1 MFGDAAPLVL
11 VLILDGNPSTNESSH
26 LALTSFWNKLLLAVS
41 KVLANSAGRPRKR
54 TFPFGAMVLDVV
66 GLTKRYSSIPA
77 VNQVSFTVEPGKVL
91 GYLGPNGSG
100 KSTTV
105 KMLTGLLLPSQGHI
119 LYRGDDIQKQLIE
132 YKSILGYV
140 PEDAQLYNYLTG
152 RQYLQLVGRLRALP
166 PKVLERRI
174 DDFLQLFSLY
184 KNRHSA
190 LSSYSK
196 GMRQKIL
203 ISAAL
208 LHNPEILILDEP
220 ESGLDVTSA
229 LVFRHL
235 IRALATKGKTILY
248 SSHVLEVVE
257 KVCSQIVILHK
268 GRMMANDSVE
278 NLRQLMQLPS
288 LSEIF
293 TQLVISEDTE
303 KLAKEIV
310 EAMEQ

>member
-1 MFGDAAPLVL
+1 M
-11 VLILDGNPSTNESSH
+11 
-26 LALTSFWNKLLLAVS
+26 LT
-41 KVLANSAGRPRKR
+41 
-54 TFPFGAMVLDVV
+54 VV
-66 GLTKRYSSIPA
+66 KLTKRYSSVPA
-77 VNQVSFTVEPGKVL
+77 VDDVSFTVEPGKVL

-105 KMLTGLLLPSQGHI
+105 KMLTGLLVPSQGHI
-119 LYRGDDIQKQLIE
+119 LFGGCDIQQQLIE
-132 YKSILGYV
+132 YKSTLGYV

-152 RQYLQLVGRLRALP
+152 REYLQLVGRLRGLP
-166 PKVLERRI
+166 PKALDRKI

-184 KNRHSA
+184 KSRHSA

-208 LHNPEILILDEP
+208 LHNPEVLILDEP

-235 IRALATKGKTILY
+235 IKELATKGKIILY

-268 GRMMANDSVE
+268 GCVMANDSVE
-278 NLRQLMQLPS
+278 NLRLLMQLPS
-288 LSEIF
+288 LGDIF
-293 TQLVISEDTE
+293 AQLVIAEDTE
-303 KLAKEIV
+303 KLARDIV
-310 EAMEQ
+310 QVMEQ

>member
-1 MFGDAAPLVL
+1 M
-11 VLILDGNPSTNESSH
+11 
-26 LALTSFWNKLLLAVS
+26 LAV
-41 KVLANSAGRPRKR
+41 V
-54 TFPFGAMVLDVV
+54 D
-66 GLTKRYSSIPA
+66 LTKRYSSIHA
-77 VNQVSFTVEPGKVL
+77 VSQVSFTVEPGKVL

-119 LYRGDDIQKQLIE
+119 LYRGRDIQQQLIE
-132 YKSILGYV
+132 YKSTLGYV

-152 RQYLQLVGRLRALP
+152 REYLQLVGRLRGLP
-166 PKVLERRI
+166 LRVLDRRI

-184 KNRHSA
+184 KSRHSV

-208 LHNPEILILDEP
+208 LHNPEVLILDEP

-229 LVFRHL
+229 LVFRNL
-235 IRALATKGKTILY
+235 VKALAAKGKTILY

-257 KVCSQIVILHK
+257 KVCSQIVIPHK

-278 NLRQLMQLPS
+278 NLRELMQLPS
-288 LSEIF
+288 LGDIF
-293 TQLVISEDTE
+293 AQLVISEDTE
-303 KLAKEIV
+303 KLAREIV

>member
-1 MFGDAAPLVL
+1 M
-11 VLILDGNPSTNESSH
+11 
-26 LALTSFWNKLLLAVS
+26 LAV
-41 KVLANSAGRPRKR
+41 VN
-54 TFPFGAMVLDVV
+54 
-66 GLTKRYSSIPA
+66 LTKRYSSIPA
-77 VNQVSFTVEPGKVL
+77 VDDVSFTVERGKVL

-105 KMLTGLLLPSQGHI
+105 KMLTGLLVPSQGHI
-119 LYRGDDIQKQLIE
+119 LFDGRDIQHQLID
-132 YKSILGYV
+132 YKSMLGYV

-152 RQYLQLVGRLRALP
+152 REYLQLVGRLRGLP
-166 PKVLERRI
+166 PKALDRKV

-184 KNRHSA
+184 KSRHSA

-208 LHNPEILILDEP
+208 LHNPGVLILDEP

-229 LVFRHL
+229 LVFRNL
-235 IRALATKGKTILY
+235 IKELAIKGKIILY

-268 GRMMANDSVE
+268 GRVMANDSVE
-278 NLRQLMQLPS
+278 NLRLLMQLPS
-288 LSEIF
+288 LGDIF
-293 TQLVISEDTE
+293 AQLVIPEDTE
-303 KLAKEIV
+303 RLARDIV
-310 EAMEQ
+310 QVMEQ

>member
-1 MFGDAAPLVL
+1 M
-11 VLILDGNPSTNESSH
+11 
-26 LALTSFWNKLLLAVS
+26 LAVV
-41 KVLANSAGRPRKR
+41 K
-54 TFPFGAMVLDVV
+54 
-66 GLTKRYSSIPA
+66 LTKRYFSTPA
-77 VNQVSFTVEPGKVL
+77 VNDVSFTVEPGKVL

-119 LYRGDDIQKQLIE
+119 LSGGRDIQQQLIE
-132 YKSILGYV
+132 YKSTLGYV

-152 RQYLQLVGRLRALP
+152 REYLQLVGRLRGLP
-166 PKVLERRI
+166 PKVLDRKI
-174 DDFLQLFSLY
+174 DDFLELFSLY
-184 KNRHSA
+184 KSRHAA

-208 LHNPEILILDEP
+208 LHNPEVLVLDEP

-229 LVFRHL
+229 LVFRNL
-235 IRALATKGKTILY
+235 IKELAIKGKIILY

-278 NLRQLMQLPS
+278 NLRLLMQLPS
-288 LSEIF
+288 LGEIF
-293 TQLVISEDTE
+293 AQLVIPEDTE
-303 KLAKEIV
+303 KLAREIV
-310 EAMEQ
+310 QVMEY

>member
-1 MFGDAAPLVL
+1 M
-11 VLILDGNPSTNESSH
+11 
-26 LALTSFWNKLLLAVS
+26 LAVV
-41 KVLANSAGRPRKR
+41 K
-54 TFPFGAMVLDVV
+54 
-66 GLTKRYSSIPA
+66 LTKRYSSIPA
-77 VNQVSFTVEPGKVL
+77 VNDVSFTVEPGKVL

-105 KMLTGLLLPSQGHI
+105 KMLTGLLLPSQGSI
-119 LYRGDDIQKQLIE
+119 RFGGRDIQHQLIE
-132 YKSILGYV
+132 YKSLLGYV

-152 RQYLQLVGRLRALP
+152 REYLQLVGRLRGLP
-166 PKVLERRI
+166 PKVIDRRI

-184 KNRHSA
+184 KSRHAA

-208 LHNPEILILDEP
+208 LHNPQILIFDEP

-229 LVFRHL
+229 LVFRNL
-235 IRALATKGKTILY
+235 IKELSIKGKIILY

-268 GRMMANDSVE
+268 GSVMANDSVE
-278 NLRQLMQLPS
+278 NLRLLMQLPS
-288 LSEIF
+288 LGEIF
-293 TQLVISEDTE
+293 AQLVIPEDTE
-303 KLAKEIV
+303 KLARDIV
-310 EAMEQ
+310 EAMEH

>member
-1 MFGDAAPLVL
+1 M
-11 VLILDGNPSTNESSH
+11 
-26 LALTSFWNKLLLAVS
+26 LAV
-41 KVLANSAGRPRKR
+41 VE
-54 TFPFGAMVLDVV
+54 
-66 GLTKRYSSIPA
+66 LTKRYSSIPA
-77 VNQVSFTVEPGKVL
+77 VSEVSFTVEPGKVL

-105 KMLTGLLLPSQGHI
+105 KMLTGLLLPSQGLI
-119 LYRGDDIQKQLIE
+119 LYRGRDIQQQLIE
-132 YKSILGYV
+132 YKSTLGYV

-152 RQYLQLVGRLRALP
+152 REYLQLVGRLRGLP
-166 PKVLERRI
+166 LKILDRKI

-184 KNRHSA
+184 KSRHSS

-196 GMRQKIL
+196 GMRQKVL

-208 LHNPEILILDEP
+208 LHNPEVLILDEP

-229 LVFRHL
+229 LVFRNL
-235 IRALATKGKTILY
+235 VKELAIKGKTILY

-268 GRMMANDSVE
+268 GRMMANDSVK
-278 NLRQLMQLPS
+278 NLRELMQLPS
-288 LSEIF
+288 LGDIF
-293 TQLVISEDTE
+293 AQLVIVEDTE

>member
-1 MFGDAAPLVL
+1 M
-11 VLILDGNPSTNESSH
+11 
-26 LALTSFWNKLLLAVS
+26 LT
-41 KVLANSAGRPRKR
+41 
-54 TFPFGAMVLDVV
+54 VV
-66 GLTKRYSSIPA
+66 KLTKRYSSVPA
-77 VNQVSFTVEPGKVL
+77 VDDVSFTVEPGKVL

-119 LYRGDDIQKQLIE
+119 LFGGRDIQDQLIE
-132 YKSILGYV
+132 YKSMLGYV

-152 RQYLQLVGRLRALP
+152 REYLQLVGRLRGLP
-166 PKVLERRI
+166 PKALDRKI

-184 KNRHSA
+184 KSRHSA

-208 LHNPEILILDEP
+208 LHNPGVLILDEP

-235 IRALATKGKTILY
+235 IKVLATKGKIILY

-257 KVCSQIVILHK
+257 KVCSQVVILHK

-278 NLRQLMQLPS
+278 NLRLLMQLPS
-288 LSEIF
+288 LGDIF
-293 TQLVISEDTE
+293 AQLVIAEDTE
-303 KLAKEIV
+303 KLARDIV
-310 EAMEQ
+310 QVMEQ

>member
-1 MFGDAAPLVL
+1 M
-11 VLILDGNPSTNESSH
+11 
-26 LALTSFWNKLLLAVS
+26 LAV
-41 KVLANSAGRPRKR
+41 VN
-54 TFPFGAMVLDVV
+54 
-66 GLTKRYSSIPA
+66 LTKRYSSIPA
-77 VNQVSFTVEPGKVL
+77 VDDVSFTVERGKVL

-119 LYRGDDIQKQLIE
+119 LFGGRNIQDQLIE
-132 YKSILGYV
+132 YKSTLGYV

-152 RQYLQLVGRLRALP
+152 REYLQLVGRLRGLP
-166 PKVLERRI
+166 PKALDRKIE
-174 DDFLQLFSLY
+174 DFLQLFSLY
-184 KNRHSA
+184 KSRHSA

-208 LHNPEILILDEP
+208 LHNPEVLILDEP

-235 IRALATKGKTILY
+235 IKELATKGKIILY

-268 GRMMANDSVE
+268 GRVMANDSVE
-278 NLRQLMQLPS
+278 NLRLLMQLPS
-288 LSEIF
+288 LGDIF
-293 TQLVISEDTE
+293 AQLVIAEDTE
-303 KLAKEIV
+303 KLAREIV
-310 EAMEQ
+310 QVMEQ